1 MELSVLFSDDSG
13 SIKKYLDKSTEHI
26 NTINFDMTPLMNAVC
41 QENIDVI
48 DVLIDYGCD
57 IQFKNKNGYTALL
70 CYFISQSNNRV
81 ILQKLLNS
89 KVDINISSVDGN
101 TPLHYAAYYI
111 TDVNIIHYI
120 TLECNPNL
128 KNNNRKTPLMLA
140 CEYNKNIE
148 VIAAL
153 IDITNDINIQD
164 NFGNTALHLACINN
178 KYDIIKI
185 LLNGH
190 ADINITNDD
199 NETPYDYADRKGKFI
214 LNML

>member
-101 TPLHYAAYYI
+101 IPLHYAVYYI

-120 TLECNPNL
+120 TLECNLTL
-128 KNNNRKTPLMLA
+128 K
-140 CEYNKNIE
+140 I
-148 VIAAL
+148 
-153 IDITNDINIQD
+153 ITVK
-164 NFGNTALHLACINN
+164 H
-178 KYDIIKI
+178 
-185 LLNGH
+185 H
-190 ADINITNDD
+190 
-199 NETPYDYADRKGKFI
+199 
-214 LNML
+214 